1 MNEGAIAWAVLVV
14 GLILPMAH
22 VLLSPRSGAWLPPA
36 GTRSPFGPRFGWVML
51 SVMLGPIG
59 WLMYRRTR
67 GPAPG
72 AKR

>member
-22 VLLSPRSGAWLPPA
+22 VLLSPRSGAWRPPP
-36 GTRSPFGPRFGWVML
+36 GSRCPFGPRVGWLVL
-51 SVMLGPIG
+51 IVMLGPIG
-59 WLMYRRTR
+59 WFVYMRKR
-67 GPAPG
+67 GAAPG